1 MKRIIIMLLIA
12 CSAITP
18 TLAQSKSKTQKKDY
32 HLVIGDNKEYQYPL
46 RVFQKLRTI
55 RDQFGKK
62 VGQVYSVI
70 KNPNTGIIES
80 SERIT
85 HFSCSIE
92 ELKTID
98 NDFMND
104 EPSSYQILHI
114 LPGSTQQFAIN
125 VFSEGGQ
132 RNTTLPIRTKDTQE
146 MWFLATK
153 NLENPQLRDVYAI
166 VWETED
172 LGNLGETAEGT
183 IYGISSLRP
192 DLYTKNLEASKNT
205 FRIDGRVG
213 YDLTDSL
220 YVVYMADTSEELD
233 KLADDAFV
241 AYMPVVNKRFNFS
254 VEIDKPKV
262 GRIRTVMPDGS
273 LCHLWTN
280 LDFVPGETY
289 QITTHNG
296 YYDEDRDYEH
306 RVGRYSGKSLLNK
319 RQVRGIDDVSVVDEA
334 DSILEEYV
342 DSVSYHERPFPEPSP
357 FLKLRME
364 IKYKN
369 LSIKKDALRAFYNSL
384 DPKSN
389 ASWARKDRIFD
400 RIIKQNQE
408 VDADFRDLQKLF
420 KDYFKEFDNLVDKR
434 AEILGPGYEEILD
447 FYTEQNKWLT
457 EMMNSGIQLPKSAR
471 KTQKALNKYIE
482 KYMTEMTTL
491 IE

>member
-1 MKRIIIMLLIA
+1 MLLIA
-12 CSAITP
+12 CSTITP

-46 RVFQKLRTI
+46 RVFQKLKTI
-55 RDQFGKK
+55 RDQYGKK
-62 VGQVYSVI
+62 VGQTYSVI

-85 HFSCSIE
+85 HFYCNVE

-98 NDFMND
+98 NDFMAD

-125 VFSEGGQ
+125 VFSEGGK

-166 VWETED
+166 VWETD
-172 LGNLGETAEGT
+172 DIAETAEGT

-192 DLYTKNLEASKNT
+192 DLYTKNLETSKNT

-319 RQVRGIDDVSVVDEA
+319 RQVRGIDDVSVVDDADDAPSSDWELSPVLKMQLETKGLAMEA
-334 DSILEEYV
+334 KIN
-342 DSVSYHERPFPEPSP
+342 SVA
-357 FLKLRME
+357 
-364 IKYKN
+364 
-369 LSIKKDALRAFYNSL
+369 ALYQSL
-384 DPKSN
+384 DPKN
-389 ASWARKDRIFD
+389 NVSWVRKDLIFD
-400 RIIKQNQE
+400 RITKQNKE
-408 VDADFRDLQKLF
+408 VDAVFHDMLKLI
-420 KDYFKEFDNLVDKR
+420 KDCEIPTDKKT
-434 AEILGPGYEEILD
+434 EMLGTGYTELMN
-447 FYTEQNKWLT
+447 FFTEQNKGLT

-482 KYMTEMTTL
+482 KYMTEMTKL
-491 IE
+491 VM

>member
-1 MKRIIIMLLIA
+1 MKRLIIMLLVA
-12 CSAITP
+12 CSAVTP

-32 HLVIGDNKEYQYPL
+32 HLVIGDNKEHQYPL
-46 RVFQKLRTI
+46 RVFRKLRTI
-55 RDQFGKK
+55 RDQFGQKA
-62 VGQVYSVI
+62 GQTYSVI

-80 SERIT
+80 CERIT
-85 HFSCSIE
+85 HFYCNVE

-98 NDFMND
+98 NDFMDD

-114 LPGSTQQFAIN
+114 MPGSTQQFAIN
-125 VFSEGGQ
+125 VFSEGGK

-166 VWETED
+166 VWETD
-172 LGNLGETAEGT
+172 DIAATAEGT

-192 DLYTKNLEASKNT
+192 DLYTKSLETSKNT

-319 RQVRGIDDVSVVDEA
+319 RQVRGIDDVSVVDDA
-334 DSILEEYV
+334 DDAPSSEW
-342 DSVSYHERPFPEPSP
+342 EPSP
-357 FLKLRME
+357 VLKKQLEAKGLAME
-364 IKYKN
+364 AKIN
-369 LSIKKDALRAFYNSL
+369 SVAALYQSL
-384 DPKSN
+384 DPKN
-389 ASWARKDRIFD
+389 NVSWVRKDLIFD
-400 RIIKQNQE
+400 RITKQNKE
-408 VDADFRDLQKLF
+408 VDAAFHDMLKLIKDF
-420 KDYFKEFDNLVDKR
+420 
-434 AEILGPGYEEILD
+434 EIPANERIEMLGAGYEKLMN
-447 FYTEQNKWLT
+447 FYTEQNKHLT
-457 EMMNSGIQLPKSAR
+457 EMMSSGVQLPKSAQ

-482 KYMTEMTTL
+482 KYMTEMTKL
-491 IE
+491 ID